1 MLAQHLGDIVFHA
14 TTEEGRPV
22 TVNLHPMSQLMFG
35 VLITMMGGIGVWMT
49 QTLVDLNTRTTALE
63 ATYSVESSRGY
74 ITVREFEQANRTQEA
89 ALSRL
94 EFKIDQLQQHLM
106 DSGTQ

>member
-1 MLAQHLGDIVFHA
+1 
-14 TTEEGRPV
+14 
-22 TVNLHPMSQLMFG
+22 MSQLMFG

-74 ITVREFEQANRTQEA
+74 ITVREFER
-89 ALSRL
+89 
-94 EFKIDQLQQHLM
+94 
-106 DSGTQ
+106 